1 MSCLELLFLT
11 RVCVRVLEWVLPGPH
26 TCGSLFFV
34 EEKLLHWRR
43 CLVCKCLAPA
53 AGPLEQTLSSYRP
66 LVEKKLLSVSLGHG
80 PTSLLGAASAAQ
92 DLLSPRGGCL
102 CFTAVFVD
110 SHLLNFIWNAQF
122 IKWSVGLTVLAF
134 SNSKSSLK
142 WIF

>member
-66 LVEKKLLSVSLGHG
+66 LVEKKLLSVSIGHG

-110 SHLLNFIWNAQF
+110 SHLLNFI
-122 IKWSVGLTVLAF
+122 
-134 SNSKSSLK
+134 
-142 WIF
+142 